1 MPNLRKA
8 EVLEKLRRRFGEVL
22 KVKGSESLFT
32 IGREAARI
40 YFRYSKVHPRGR
52 TFFGLRDS
60 DLRQLEGHN
69 AYLCFLLDSG
79 ASPVFVPYADF
90 EEVFHN
96 AQPAR
101 DGQYKVQMY
110 TQADALELY
119 VARQGRFNVEGYVG
133 FEALERSMDASLLR
147 EARDLSHSQVQTLLA
162 AIGHA
167 KGYDVWVPENDIG
180 KLDWSLTKNFRLR
193 TRLPEGFQEIR
204 GILCEIDVVWVASG
218 QSAIAGLYEVEY
230 STPVYSGLLRFNDVL
245 LTDPKVSR
253 FSIVSND
260 MRREL
265 FSRQLRRPTFR
276 KSGLAEIC
284 SFLEYA
290 NVFDWHRRLLRS
302 YPRET
307 SPTRVENLY
316 SG

>member
-8 EVLEKLRRRFGEVL
+8 EVLGILRQHFGEVL

-32 IGREAARI
+32 IGHEAARI
-40 YFRYSKVHPRGR
+40 YFRYSKVHPGGR
-52 TFFGLRDS
+52 TFFGLRDA

-69 AYLCFLLDSG
+69 AYLCFLLDNG

-180 KLDWSLTKNFRLR
+180 KLDWSLTKNFRLH

-204 GILCEIDVVWVASG
+204 RVLCEIDVVWIASG

-265 FSRQLRRPTFR
+265 FSRQLFRPTFR
-276 KSGLAEIC
+276 KSGLAELC

-290 NVFDWHRRLLRS
+290 NVYDWHQRLLRS
-302 YPRET
+302 RPHET
-307 SPTRVENLY
+307 SRDEAENLHG
-316 SG
+316 S